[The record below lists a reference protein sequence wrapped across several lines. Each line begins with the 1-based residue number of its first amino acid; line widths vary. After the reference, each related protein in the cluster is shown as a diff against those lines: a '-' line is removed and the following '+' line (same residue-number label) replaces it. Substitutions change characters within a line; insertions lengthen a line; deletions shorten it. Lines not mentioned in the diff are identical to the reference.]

1 MQEEREPTLWDEI
14 DDAVSLSRTQ
24 RIYGFA
30 ICAATGMILG
40 FLVRY
45 GDVHAWDPGRS
56 TGGWL
61 VGVVRG

>member
-30 ICAATGMILG
+30 ICAVTGMLLG
-40 FLVRY
+40 FLVR
-45 GDVHAWDPGRS
+45 
-56 TGGWL
+56 
-61 VGVVRG
+61 

>member
-14 DDAVSLSRTQ
+14 DEAVSLSRTQ

-30 ICAATGMILG
+30 ICAVTGMLLG
-40 FLVRY
+40 FLVRR
-45 GDVHAWDPGRS
+45 GDDHAGDPGRP

-61 VGVVRG
+61 GCVECG